1 MKFEV
6 TWRGV
11 AITFVITT
19 IILGAISLFLT
30 FQSNPPKSSYLEKYL
45 KDENNFLKR
54 QQDSLYSIIRFQNNA
69 LLQKDKTL
77 SVLASSKE
85 KVKIVYYEKYQKI
98 DGYSV
103 RQLTAEFDSLFTKTR
118 IN

>member
-11 AITFVITT
+11 AITFIVTT

-30 FQSNPPKSSYLEKYL
+30 FKSTSPKSSYLEKYI
-45 KDENNFLKR
+45 KQENDFLKR

-69 LLQKDKTL
+69 LTEKDKTL
-77 SVLASSKE
+77 SILASSKE

-98 DGYSV
+98 DGYSA
-103 RQLTAEFDSLFTKTR
+103 RQLTADFDSLFAKTR